1 MSQLN
6 KNSNER
12 LADAQRLSNLFN
24 EVKDIRYGRAMPKE
38 DPVKP
43 EIKFNRIC
51 VVDHRFNAVGAILG
65 ALFVIMFF
73 MGIQNNSAIAS
84 TQRDKVALNKFEPN
98 NNPLDMIAII
108 SDNMSE
114 LTTKEIL
121 VQEIE
126 VAYNTEVIE
135 TNLLPKDE
143 EKVIQEGANGIIE
156 KTLIRTYSNNALIEE
171 NVINE
176 YRKTEPIVK
185 KVEIG
190 TSEFLAE
197 YGLHIGD
204 NVYTKVDTNMH
215 AQADGESATIAIVY
229 QYIDLK
235 LEGENEEWCRVSIG
249 GIDGYIKKEN
259 LTSEHLTPGI
269 TNRSRIKKM
278 QLSLNP
284 DMAVNTVSGLTKEE
298 FIKVFDSN
306 SGDRYEIFKNNAEF
320 FYEMEQKYK
329 VNGLFVAAIG
339 IHESNWG
346 TSTIAQEKRNLFG
359 YGSYDASAYDASVT
373 FESYRY
379 GIELVTKA
387 LAKYYL
393 NEAGTIVN
401 ENDVASGV
409 YYNGPTIKGVNVRY
423 ASDQEWSNKVFEI
436 MKALYNNL

>member
-6 KNSNER
+6 KNNR
-12 LADAQRLSNLFN
+12 IDDAKKLSNLFN
-24 EVKDIRYGRAMPKE
+24 EVKDIRYGRAVPKE

-51 VVDHRFNAVGAILG
+51 VVDHRFNAVGAVIG

-73 MGIQNNSAIAS
+73 MGIQNNYSLAS
-84 TQRDKVALNKFEPN
+84 TEKDKVVLNRFEAN
-98 NNPLDMIAII
+98 NNPLDMMSIIAN
-108 SDNMSE
+108 NMSE

-121 VQEIE
+121 VQEVEI
-126 VAYNTEVIE
+126 AYSTEVIE
-135 TNLLPKDE
+135 TDLLPKDE
-143 EKVIQEGANGIIE
+143 ENVIQEGVNGIIE

-171 NVINE
+171 EVINE
-176 YRKTEPIVK
+176 YRKAEPIVK
-185 KVEIG
+185 KVEVGI
-190 TSEFLAE
+190 SEFLAK
-197 YGLHIGD
+197 YGVHIGD
-204 NVYTKVDTNMH
+204 NVYTKKDINMY
-215 AQADGESATIAIVY
+215 AEPDSDSDNIAIIN

-235 LEGENEEWCRVSIG
+235 LEGEEEEWCKVSVG
-249 GIDGYIKKEN
+249 GINGYVLKSDV
-259 LTSEHLTPGI
+259 TSEHLTPGI
-269 TNRSRIKKM
+269 EYKSKIKKI
-278 QLSLNP
+278 QLTVNP
-284 DMAVNTVSGLTKEE
+284 EMKVNTVSGLTKEE
-298 FIKVFDSN
+298 FIKVFESN

-359 YGSYDASAYDASVT
+359 YGSYDASAYESSVT

-379 GIELVTKA
+379 GIELVTRA

-393 NEAGTIVN
+393 NDAGTIIN
-401 ENDVASGV
+401 ETDIASGI
-409 YYNGPTIKGVNVRY
+409 YYNGPTITDVNVRY
-423 ASDQEWSNKVFEI
+423 ASDPEWANKVFEI

>member
-1 MSQLN
+1 
-6 KNSNER
+6 
-12 LADAQRLSNLFN
+12 
-24 EVKDIRYGRAMPKE
+24 
-38 DPVKP
+38 
-43 EIKFNRIC
+43 
-51 VVDHRFNAVGAILG
+51 
-65 ALFVIMFF
+65 

-135 TNLLPKDE
+135 TNLLPKD
-143 EKVIQEGANGIIE
+143 
-156 KTLIRTYSNNALIEE
+156 EE

-249 GIDGYIKKEN
+249 GIDGYIK
-259 LTSEHLTPGI
+259 
-269 TNRSRIKKM
+269 
-278 QLSLNP
+278 
-284 DMAVNTVSGLTKEE
+284 
-298 FIKVFDSN
+298 
-306 SGDRYEIFKNNAEF
+306 
-320 FYEMEQKYK
+320 
-329 VNGLFVAAIG
+329 
-339 IHESNWG
+339 
-346 TSTIAQEKRNLFG
+346 
-359 YGSYDASAYDASVT
+359 
-373 FESYRY
+373 
-379 GIELVTKA
+379 
-387 LAKYYL
+387 
-393 NEAGTIVN
+393 
-401 ENDVASGV
+401 
-409 YYNGPTIKGVNVRY
+409 
-423 ASDQEWSNKVFEI
+423 
-436 MKALYNNL
+436 

>member
-143 EKVIQEGANGIIE
+143 ELIGA
-156 KTLIRTYSNNALIEE
+156 
-171 NVINE
+171 V
-176 YRKTEPIVK
+176 
-185 KVEIG
+185 
-190 TSEFLAE
+190 
-197 YGLHIGD
+197 
-204 NVYTKVDTNMH
+204 
-215 AQADGESATIAIVY
+215 
-229 QYIDLK
+229 
-235 LEGENEEWCRVSIG
+235 
-249 GIDGYIKKEN
+249 
-259 LTSEHLTPGI
+259 
-269 TNRSRIKKM
+269 
-278 QLSLNP
+278 
-284 DMAVNTVSGLTKEE
+284 
-298 FIKVFDSN
+298 
-306 SGDRYEIFKNNAEF
+306 
-320 FYEMEQKYK
+320 
-329 VNGLFVAAIG
+329 
-339 IHESNWG
+339 
-346 TSTIAQEKRNLFG
+346 
-359 YGSYDASAYDASVT
+359 
-373 FESYRY
+373 
-379 GIELVTKA
+379 
-387 LAKYYL
+387 
-393 NEAGTIVN
+393 
-401 ENDVASGV
+401 
-409 YYNGPTIKGVNVRY
+409 
-423 ASDQEWSNKVFEI
+423 
-436 MKALYNNL
+436 

>member
-6 KNSNER
+6 RNSNSR
-12 LADAQRLSNLFN
+12 MNDAQRLSNLFN

-38 DPVKP
+38 DPIKP

-51 VVDHRFNAVGAILG
+51 VVDHRFNAAGAILG
-65 ALFVIMFF
+65 ALFVFMFF
-73 MGIQNNSAIAS
+73 MGIQNNYTLAS
-84 TQRDKVALNKFEPN
+84 TQKDKVALNKFEVN
-98 NNPLDMIAII
+98 NNPLDMMAII
-108 SDNMSE
+108 SNNMSE

-121 VQEIE
+121 VQEVE
-126 VAYNTEVIE
+126 VAYSTEVIE

-143 EKVIQEGANGIIE
+143 EKVIQEGVNGIIE

-171 NVINE
+171 SVINE

-185 KVEIG
+185 KVELG

-197 YGLHIGD
+197 YGVHIGD
-204 NVYTKVDTNMH
+204 NVYTKTDTNMH
-215 AQADGESATIAIVY
+215 AEADSDSATIAIVY

-235 LEGENEEWCRVSIG
+235 LEGEDEEWCKVSIG
-249 GIDGYIKKEN
+249 GIDGYIKKEH
-259 LTSEHLTPGI
+259 LTTEHLTPGI
-269 TNRSRIKKM
+269 EYRSRVKKM

-284 DMAVNTVSGLTKEE
+284 EMPVNTVSGLTKEE
-298 FIKVFDSN
+298 FIKIFDSN

-329 VNGLFVAAIG
+329 VNGIFVAAIG

-359 YGSYDASAYDASVT
+359 YGSYDASAYESSVT

-393 NEAGTIVN
+393 NDAGTIVN
-401 ENDVASGV
+401 ETDVASGV
-409 YYNGPTIKGVNVRY
+409 YYNGPTIADVNVRY
-423 ASDQEWSNKVFEI
+423 ASDPDWATKVFDI
-436 MKALYNNL
+436 MKMLYNNL